1 MGTVFSS
8 KKGIFLTNATIH
20 KMGSAAFHAPKSTKK
35 DTPIWRVFL
44 QYGGPSGTR
53 TRDRPVMSR
62 ML

>member
-35 DTPIWRVFL
+35 DTPDGVSFGEMVGL
-44 QYGGPSGTR
+44 QGLEPGTVR
-53 TRDRPVMSR
+53 
-62 ML
+62 L